1 MHFPHYSDP
10 NLFLSSVK
18 VGSSKFL
25 PFVLPPFLY
34 SFVSFPPFFLL
45 SFIIYFLILTLS
57 IFVPL
62 LFHSF
67 LISCFKPFVFFYKAL
82 FGKLNIIIYKKTF
95 NLKICLAKERSF
107 SRGHWQKCVWKNI
120 FKTRKMLLKVRLN
133 WYVACWLT

>member
-45 SFIIYFLILTLS
+45 SFIISLFSYSNSFYICPTIISFFSHFL
-57 IFVPL
+57 F
-62 LFHSF
+62 
-67 LISCFKPFVFFYKAL
+67 
-82 FGKLNIIIYKKTF
+82 
-95 NLKICLAKERSF
+95 
-107 SRGHWQKCVWKNI
+107 
-120 FKTRKMLLKVRLN
+120 
-133 WYVACWLT
+133 